1 MIIIRLKKE
10 VLSLNTDERTD
21 LKGEI
26 RSKCF
31 SGYMKED
38 SL

>member
-21 LKGEI
+21 LKE
-26 RSKCF
+26 RLEVNVF
-31 SGYMKED
+31 T
-38 SL
+38 

>member
-21 LKGEI
+21 LKGRLEVNV
-26 RSKCF
+26 F
-31 SGYMKED
+31 LD
-38 SL
+38 T